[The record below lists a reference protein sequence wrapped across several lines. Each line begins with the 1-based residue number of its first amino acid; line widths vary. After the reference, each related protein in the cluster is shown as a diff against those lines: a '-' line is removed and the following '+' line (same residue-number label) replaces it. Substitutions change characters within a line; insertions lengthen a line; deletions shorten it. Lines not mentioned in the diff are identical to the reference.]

1 MSTTTTGASTGAES
15 EPPSVPLSRWLWLV
29 GAVILVAGV
38 LFGYDQGVI
47 AGALIGIEKEWDV
60 STRLTEVITSWVTL
74 GALVGALVA
83 GTVADRIGRRAAVMA
98 AAVLFVA
105 GAVVEAASP
114 NPSVLVVGRLVV
126 GFGVGVASVA
136 APLYAAEMA
145 PTRVRGRFVSWYQ
158 FGITFGIF
166 LAYLVDQ
173 LLSSGDRWRAMLG
186 VSAVPAIL
194 LVLLILP
201 LGDTPRWYLT
211 KGREDDARRAVE
223 RIRPDDP
230 DAGMAE
236 IEASIAEDV
245 PQASWGQVFSRRWRT
260 PLLLGI
266 GLAVFQQVTG
276 INAIIYY
283 ANKIFAAAGFESVAD
298 QTAATTWA
306 IGAVNVVATLIAVA
320 FVDRLGR
327 RPLLLAGLVG
337 MGLSLTAVGF
347 AFRSLAQIPEDP
359 VTQTARVSNS
369 GVIALVGLVVYIASF
384 AFSLGPVVWTLIN
397 EIFPRDIRGRG
408 VSVATAFNWGSA
420 WLVSQFFLS
429 LTDSIGQAATF
440 WLFAALCLVAFV
452 WIWRYVP
459 ETRGRSLEEIEEMW
473 VARSDSADQASR
485 ASAG

>member
-1 MSTTTTGASTGAES
+1 MASTTAEAAGAPPE
-15 EPPSVPLSRWLWLV
+15 EQPSVPISRWLWLT

-47 AGALIGIEKEWDV
+47 AGALIGIEKEFNV
-60 STRLTEVITSWVTL
+60 STQLVEVITSWVTL
-74 GALVGALVA
+74 GALVGALIA
-83 GTVADRIGRRAAVMA
+83 GTVADRIGRRPAILG
-98 AAVLFVA
+98 AAVLFVG
-105 GAVVEAASP
+105 GALVEAFAP
-114 NPSVLVVGRLVV
+114 NPTVLVVGRLIV

-136 APLYAAEMA
+136 APLYASEMA
-145 PTRVRGRFVSWYQ
+145 PTRLRGRFVSGYQ

-166 LAYLVDQ
+166 LAYLVDE
-173 LLSSGDRWRAMLG
+173 LLSSGDAWRAMLG
-186 VSAVPAIL
+186 VSAVPALL

-201 LGDTPRWYLT
+201 SSDTPRWYLS
-211 KGREDDARRAVE
+211 KGRTDDAERAVE
-223 RIRPDDP
+223 RVRPDDP
-230 DAGMAE
+230 AAGMAE

-245 PQASWGQVFSRRWRT
+245 PQATWAEVFAKRWRT

-283 ANKIFAAAGFESVAD
+283 ANKIFAAAGFSTVAD

-347 AFRSLAQIPEDP
+347 AFRSLSDIPAEP
-359 VTQTARVSNS
+359 VTQSAGVTNS
-369 GVIALVGLVVYIASF
+369 GVVALVGLVIYIASF

-408 VSVATAFNWGSA
+408 VAVATAFNWGSA

-429 LTDSIGQAATF
+429 LTDSIGQASTF
-440 WLFAALCLVAFV
+440 WLFAALCLAAFV

-459 ETRGRSLEEIEEMW
+459 ETRGRSLEDIEAMW
-473 VARSDSADQASR
+473 RQRS
-485 ASAG
+485 GVE